1 MIAVV
6 ALMIQ
11 SYIVTDDDNK
21 RLNSQQEVF
30 TWLVTVLEC
39 AICGRLWGGYG
50 FVVMEVIKVR

>member
-11 SYIVTDDDNK
+11 SYIVTEDDNK

-39 AICGRLWGGYG
+39 AIFGQLWGGYG
-50 FVVMEVIKVR
+50 FVVIEVIKVR

>member
-11 SYIVTDDDNK
+11 SYIVTEDDNK

-39 AICGRLWGGYG
+39 AIFGQLWSGYG
-50 FVVMEVIKVR
+50 FVVIEVIKVR